1 MKRVSSSLWLVL
13 SVCIAFSSAKTLC
26 SRIFLQNINEET
38 MPYKMIEGVY
48 VKEDKTH
55 NNFPLYKRENDNL
68 VLYLYTGKNAKN
80 YLVFGLGVL
89 DHFGIAATLY
99 SYVDPTFWL
108 SSGILD
114 REDVFQGLISQWMY
128 LNTREQI
135 YDYVSS
141 SSFST
146 KIKAVCVDEDFRECN
161 SDRVYLNKTFNDG
174 KGNVLTNSSQDY
186 FRRRQGVFRNLRPV
200 YEHSRSLMYLQYV
213 DDYWVVTSQYWPS
226 GYNVGTYMRVKDL
239 ALRPEYI
246 TKTWSVH
253 YNGVWSDMADV
264 RVLCRGVTS
273 MKNTCASRPCYSNAN
288 CVYTSGN
295 ETLCL
300 CPPGYTGV
308 TCATNTQCPT
318 PSPLANTEL
327 NFAYPGRR
335 PGYLGMSFCSST
347 YPSVRFSLCVIRSFS
362 PFWSRQGQACRAGT
376 TNSPRWTLHSTR
388 FPRIPPRRTR
398 WRPNPTASSINFD
411 DIPYILPVVL
421 TGAVLLQFLLAFVI
435 YFCAKCVVGC
445 KESKEEQNDLTR
457 QQEVGEELGRRL
469 EQVAGAGSQE
479 ELDRNIQEYQDA
491 VQNFQDENDEKE
503 VNRKRG
509 FYRNASLWRLISM
522 QMYFSFYLWLIYFAG
537 CGISQCTR
545 YALVF
550 EILRTFAI
558 VMLCISPVVVIIESF
573 FSHELSYL
581 SNILQDQTAWSY
593 IKEMH
598 EVPPQIVMIVECYH
612 YETRVRVV
620 YYTDSNG
627 NTQSRTETYTEKV
640 TTFIDQDEFSFGSWV
655 DVSKREM
662 PPIGHS
668 SLTRLKIDPCI
679 LFGDQETADEYA
691 SQVAAMIERNRH
703 RDVHTDYSAKRQI
716 PGLKKRISTYV
727 DLNVRP
733 WWIRTGYFW
742 LATLLMMTWPYRW
755 LFRAKTGKTYYILK
769 KKMYKSTT
777 PPTEVDITDPI
788 AVLSNNA
795 PFFVGPCAA
804 NNQSSDPMTEV
815 GAMNTSFQNY
825 PPPYPAVDTS
835 AGQPSSAGPHP
846 SAPHLVHGLGAPHP
860 QVHDLS
866 AVGPVQFPSPAAS
879 AAYVP
884 HPSGSALPPFCSGP
898 AVSPSYEAR
907 PVPEAPPPSYEES
920 VG

>member
-1 MKRVSSSLWLVL
+1 
-13 SVCIAFSSAKTLC
+13 
-26 SRIFLQNINEET
+26 
-38 MPYKMIEGVY
+38 
-48 VKEDKTH
+48 
-55 NNFPLYKRENDNL
+55 
-68 VLYLYTGKNAKN
+68 
-80 YLVFGLGVL
+80 
-89 DHFGIAATLY
+89 
-99 SYVDPTFWL
+99 
-108 SSGILD
+108 
-114 REDVFQGLISQWMY
+114 
-128 LNTREQI
+128 
-135 YDYVSS
+135 
-141 SSFST
+141 
-146 KIKAVCVDEDFRECN
+146 
-161 SDRVYLNKTFNDG
+161 
-174 KGNVLTNSSQDY
+174 
-186 FRRRQGVFRNLRPV
+186 
-200 YEHSRSLMYLQYV
+200 
-213 DDYWVVTSQYWPS
+213 
-226 GYNVGTYMRVKDL
+226 
-239 ALRPEYI
+239 
-246 TKTWSVH
+246 
-253 YNGVWSDMADV
+253 
-264 RVLCRGVTS
+264 
-273 MKNTCASRPCYSNAN
+273 
-288 CVYTSGN
+288 
-295 ETLCL
+295 
-300 CPPGYTGV
+300 
-308 TCATNTQCPT
+308 
-318 PSPLANTEL
+318 
-327 NFAYPGRR
+327 
-335 PGYLGMSFCSST
+335 
-347 YPSVRFSLCVIRSFS
+347 
-362 PFWSRQGQACRAGT
+362 
-376 TNSPRWTLHSTR
+376 
-388 FPRIPPRRTR
+388 
-398 WRPNPTASSINFD
+398 
-411 DIPYILPVVL
+411 
-421 TGAVLLQFLLAFVI
+421 
-435 YFCAKCVVGC
+435 
-445 KESKEEQNDLTR
+445 
-457 QQEVGEELGRRL
+457 
-469 EQVAGAGSQE
+469 
-479 ELDRNIQEYQDA
+479 
-491 VQNFQDENDEKE
+491 
-503 VNRKRG
+503 
-509 FYRNASLWRLISM
+509 M

-593 IKEMH
+593 IQEMH

-679 LFGDQETADEYA
+679 LFGDQETADDYA

-769 KKMYKSTT
+769 KKMYKSAT
-777 PPTEVDITDPI
+777 PPREVDITDPI

-795 PFFVGPCAA
+795 PSLVGPCAA

-825 PPPYPAVDTS
+825 HPPYPAVDTS

-866 AVGPVQFPSPAAS
+866 SFHLLQHLLLTCPTLVDLHCHHSVLDLPSPHLTKPDQCQKHLLHHMKKVLAKLHDQLQSRSDFSYYADVLRALS
-879 AAYVP
+879 RVP
-884 HPSGSALPPFCSGP
+884 TRLR
-898 AVSPSYEAR
+898 AVVLSSSYPTR
-907 PVPEAPPPSYEES
+907 GWKMKTLCKFWVKPRRES
-920 VG
+920 VQATSSSGVGRAHGNTRALVV